1 MLHMTKRTFA
11 VMRCSMWVGCEL
23 FGLFNKW
30 RFRVAFHARCF
41 IRIFDVIHI
50 FSVANSTS
58 NTFGNMAIGSER
70 TLVLCVDG
78 STEKSETNRSDQV
91 SL

>member
-1 MLHMTKRTFA
+1 MLHMTKCAFA
-11 VMRCSMWVGCEL
+11 VMRCSVRVGREFLCLLNE
-23 FGLFNKW
+23 
-30 RFRVAFHARCF
+30 RSFRMAFHARCF
-41 IRIFDVIHI
+41 IWIFDVIHI

-70 TLVLCVDG
+70 TLVLRVDG